1 MAKIKKIKITL
12 TKSPIGY
19 KQKAKRTLEAL
30 GLKKMNQSVEHNVT
44 DSIMGMIDTVNYLVK
59 IEELKSWSFQN

>member
-1 MAKIKKIKITL
+1 MAKNKKIKITL

-30 GLKKMNQSVEHNVT
+30 GLKKMNQSVEHNVSE
-44 DSIMGMIDTVNYLVK
+44 SIMGMIDVVDYLVK
-59 IEELKSWSFQN
+59 TEDI

>member
-1 MAKIKKIKITL
+1 MAKIKITL

-30 GLKKMNQSVEHNVT
+30 GLKKINQSVEHNVT

-59 IEELKSWSFQN
+59 IEEL

>member
-1 MAKIKKIKITL
+1 MNKIKKIKITL

-19 KQKAKRTLEAL
+19 KQKAKKTLEAL
-30 GLKKMNQSVEHNVT
+30 GLTKMNQSVEHNLN

-59 IEELKSWSFQN
+59 TEEI

>member
-1 MAKIKKIKITL
+1 MAKTKKIKITL

-19 KQKAKRTLEAL
+19 KQKAKKTLEAL
-30 GLKKMNQSVEHNVT
+30 GLTKMNQSVEHNIN

-59 IEELKSWSFQN
+59 TEEI

>member
-1 MAKIKKIKITL
+1 MTKTKKIKITL

-19 KQKAKRTLEAL
+19 KQKAKKTLEAL
-30 GLKKMNQSVEHNVT
+30 GLTKMNQSVEHNIN

-59 IEELKSWSFQN
+59 TEEI